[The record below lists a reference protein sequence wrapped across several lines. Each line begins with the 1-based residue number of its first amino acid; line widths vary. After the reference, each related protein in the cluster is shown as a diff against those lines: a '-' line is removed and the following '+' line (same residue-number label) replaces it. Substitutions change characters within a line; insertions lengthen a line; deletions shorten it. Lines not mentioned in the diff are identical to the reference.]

1 MSTLCLFE
9 LSYFFGVYI
18 CHWQATNYFKLRT
31 RLSIN
36 LPSRKRKSSAIN
48 GRLPSPIIITFLCS
62 LSAICRACRGLL
74 TEEAKPQPPEEIDT
88 TCYRE
93 IRRTLPRKVYV
104 QEESVSPS
112 SEESNG
118 TVSNIL
124 LITKKT
130 LVELRGCFCVNKGNN
145 NSNNICS
152 LE

>member
-1 MSTLCLFE
+1 MPFE
-9 LSYFFGVYI
+9 LSYFLGVYI

-31 RLSIN
+31 RLGIN
-36 LPSRKRKSSAIN
+36 SSSGKRKSSAIN
-48 GRLPSPIIITFLCS
+48 GRLPSPIIMAFLCS
-62 LSAICRACRGLL
+62 LSAICRACRGSLK
-74 TEEAKPQPPEEIDT
+74 EAAKPQPPEEIAT
-88 TCYRE
+88 TCCRE
-93 IRRTLPRKVYV
+93 TRRTLPRKVHV

>member
-9 LSYFFGVYI
+9 LAYFSGVYI
-18 CHWQATNYFKLRT
+18 CHWQDTNYFKLRT
-31 RLSIN
+31 RLSID

-48 GRLPSPIIITFLCS
+48 GRLPSPIIIVFLCS
-62 LSAICRACRGLL
+62 LSAICRACRGSL

-93 IRRTLPRKVYV
+93 TRRTLPRKVYV

-118 TVSNIL
+118 TVSNYI
-124 LITKKT
+124 
-130 LVELRGCFCVNKGNN
+130 VNNEKNL
-145 NSNNICS
+145 SRASRLFLC
-152 LE
+152 

>member
-1 MSTLCLFE
+1 MSTMCLFE

-18 CHWQATNYFKLRT
+18 CHWQATNYFKLRNG
-31 RLSIN
+31 LSIN
-36 LPSRKRKSSAIN
+36 MPSRRRKSSGIN
-48 GRLPSPIIITFLCS
+48 GRLPSPIIIAFLCS
-62 LSAICRACRGLL
+62 LSAICRACRGSL

-118 TVSNIL
+118 TVRNYIVI
-124 LITKKT
+124 ITKKT
-130 LVELRGCFCVNKGNN
+130 LVELRGCFCVKKGNN
-145 NSNNICS
+145 NNNICS